1 MATETRDT
9 HITDIE
15 EPLLARLL
23 LTLEEMV
30 KRYQKLLSVLQ
41 REKALMIEGNL
52 NDLIPC
58 LSEKEALLGELKLLE
73 ARRLREIDPLAM
85 RFQRH
90 ENMCRTEHLP
100 NGTRMTSRTQEGISL
115 RQLIGVV
122 SLPYRGRLLSCYD
135 RLRALLASVT
145 EINQI
150 NGLLVG
156 RILQQ
161 VNALLGLLTHLS
173 TAPQTYQASGTFNHD
188 FQTSRVLRP
197 TGSFHIRG

>member
-9 HITDIE
+9 YITDIE
-15 EPLLARLL
+15 EPLLIRLL
-23 LTLEEMV
+23 FTLEEMV

-41 REKALMIEGNL
+41 REKGLMIEGNL

-58 LSEKEALLGELKLLE
+58 LNDKEALLAELKELE
-73 ARRLREIDPLAM
+73 DRRLREIDPLA
-85 RFQRH
+85 RRLQ
-90 ENMCRTEHLP
+90 
-100 NGTRMTSRTQEGISL
+100 MTARSEEGVSL

-122 SLPYRGRLLSCYD
+122 SLPYRGRLISCYD
-135 RLRALLASVT
+135 RLRALLSSVT

-161 VNALLGLLTHLS
+161 VNGLLGLLTHLS
-173 TAPQTYQASGTFNHD
+173 TAPQTYQATGSFSHD
-188 FQTSRVLRP
+188 FQSGRALRP
-197 TGSFHIRG
+197 TGALHIRG